1 MNSFIK
7 SMVWIVLIAV
17 CLCPGAVS
25 ASDAEE
31 SETAWYEK
39 INSEWGGQLRAGGS
53 ASWHQE
59 DSYYLV
65 TGDNPFLDGFLETRI
80 KNKTFWTDRLYT
92 DVHYELVLS
101 GFDTRA
107 AEQEL
112 QNRFGDFAGAY
123 DEAGP
128 VSDDRRLFDLT
139 EAISEDDRYILYHRL
154 DWAYISISP
163 SWGLIRLGRQAVTWG
178 NGFLFNPM
186 DLLNPFAP
194 TDIIRDYKMGDDM
207 ALFQTRLPRVG
218 ELQLLYVPRRNPLT
232 DRVEWDS
239 SSLGGKLHLAK
250 GTFEFDIM
258 AARHYDDYV
267 IGAGII
273 GYLGNAAWRMDATY
287 TFLEGPASSEDGF
300 FSFVGN
306 LDYSWIWG
314 GKNFYGLLEFYY
326 NGLGNDDYGQA
337 LLDPELADRVA
348 RGELFTLG
356 RAYLAGRI
364 NMEVHP
370 LFNVYVTAIN
380 NVEDPSGVIQTYAVA
395 DLMQDLQLTVG
406 AAISYGDRG
415 TEYGGFYLPGSRYL
429 VDSPE
434 SVYFWLTYYF

>member
-1 MNSFIK
+1 
-7 SMVWIVLIAV
+7 MVWIVLIAV

-267 IGAGII
+267 IGAGI
-273 GYLGNAAWRMDATY
+273 
-287 TFLEGPASSEDGF
+287 
-300 FSFVGN
+300 
-306 LDYSWIWG
+306 WG

-370 LFNVYVTAIN
+370 LFNIYVTAIN
-380 NVEDPSGVIQTYAVA
+380 NVEDPSGLIQTYGVA
-395 DLMQDLQLTVG
+395 DLMQNLQLTIG

-429 VDSPE
+429 ADSAE